1 MMVIMTKAVPKGYDD
16 DDDDDDD
23 NGDRGLVLTLID
35 ADNVCGDDG

>member
-1 MMVIMTKAVPKGYDD
+1 MTVIMTKAVPKGYDD
-16 DDDDDDD
+16 EDD